1 MNSRF
6 ADSAKSGSFIA
17 VASFEAPYSQ
27 NAHIDDEGGD
37 DDNDRCVS
45 SFSVSR
51 VVFRGDEE
59 EEEEEEEEN
68 QDAKN
73 VPDATR
79 SRARRAARL
88 AASSIVPIVLLLQ
101 NLLRVFFFFLHKCI
115 FLHAAFPLSSSES
128 VFA

>member
-51 VVFRGDEE
+51 VVFRIGD
-59 EEEEEEEEN
+59 EEEEEEN

-73 VPDATR
+73 VV
-79 SRARRAARL
+79 ARL
-88 AASSIVPIVLLLQ
+88 AASSIVPIIVLLLLQ
-101 NLLRVFFFFLHKCI
+101 NLLLRVVFVFVFFLHKCI
-115 FLHAAFPLSSSES
+115 FLHAAFPLSSSDS